1 MENKERLE
9 TVCALLT
16 DEGVGKIADT
26 AREMVLSPE
35 KGLLVWMTESQQK
48 ALGVEVNKVFQKGFW
63 KGYWFG
69 ASVAT
74 IGAIT
79 GIYIYE
85 NVQVKKKLK
94 KYYEILKKSV
104 EC

>member
-9 TVCALLT
+9 MMCALLT

-48 ALGVEVNKVFQKGFW
+48 ALVVEVNKVFQKGFW
-63 KGYWFG
+63 KGYWIG
-69 ASVAT
+69 GSIAT
-74 IGAIT
+74 IGAVA
-79 GIYIYE
+79 GVYIYDK
-85 NVQVKKKLK
+85 VQKKKK
-94 KYYEILKKSV
+94 FYEDLNKSE